1 MIKSRKQADIAN
13 LVDLVTP
20 MTDYDKLVLQK
31 VYGLGMGPLEPQAK
45 VRAPYDSLFLKQLAS
60 QRYWSNN

>member
-1 MIKSRKQADIAN
+1 MIRSRKQADIAH

-20 MTDYDKLVLQK
+20 MTDYDKLVLLK
-31 VYGLGMGPLEPQAK
+31 VYGLGPLEPAAK